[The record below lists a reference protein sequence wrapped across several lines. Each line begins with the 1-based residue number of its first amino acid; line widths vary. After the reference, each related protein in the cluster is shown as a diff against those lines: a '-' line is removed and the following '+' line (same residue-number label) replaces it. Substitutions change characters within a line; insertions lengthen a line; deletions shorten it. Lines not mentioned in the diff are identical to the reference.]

1 MRVVAHLVAF
11 AAVGAAIVYFG
22 SGRSLPAARLPL
34 APAAVPI
41 RTDDNSQLSLQ
52 VEALQREVA
61 ALKSVAARPSESSAS
76 SAAQPPAELTTDA
89 ERAVEAER
97 HRVYM
102 VSVAQAFA
110 AERVDLKW
118 AGYASSRLATTL
130 QEDDVLRTAAHDFE
144 CRQQTCRLR
153 IEDDGSGKL
162 SQRLTMMSLRL
173 MDVFPAATAELVDQG
188 NGRNALVL
196 YMSSQPTP
204 PAAGPAK

>member
-1 MRVVAHLVAF
+1 MRVVLHLIAF
-11 AAVGAAIVYFG
+11 AAAGAAIVYFG
-22 SGRSLPAARLPL
+22 SGRSLTAAHSPV

-41 RTDDNSQLSLQ
+41 RADDNSRLSKQ
-52 VEALQREVA
+52 VEALQREVV
-61 ALKSVAARPSESSAS
+61 ALKSQVARPSDSGAS
-76 SAAQPPAELTTDA
+76 SSAQPPTELTTEA

-102 VSVAQAFA
+102 VGVAQAFA
-110 AERVDLKW
+110 AEQVDLKW
-118 AGYASSRLATTL
+118 AGYASSRLVTTL

-144 CRQQTCRLR
+144 CRQQTCRLQ

-173 MDVFPAATAELVDQG
+173 MDVFPSATAELVDQG

-196 YMSSQPTP
+196 YMSSQPTASP
-204 PAAGPAK
+204 AGPAK

>member
-1 MRVVAHLVAF
+1 MRVVLHLVAL
-11 AAVGAAIVYFG
+11 AAAGTAIVYFA
-22 SGRSLPAARLPL
+22 SGRSLTSTRSSVAL
-34 APAAVPI
+34 AAVPI
-41 RTDDNSQLSLQ
+41 RTDDNSRLSMQ
-52 VEALQREVA
+52 VEALRQELA
-61 ALKSVAARPSESSAS
+61 ALKSQAASPSESGPP
-76 SAAQPPAELTTDA
+76 SAAQPPTELTTDA

-102 VSVAQAFA
+102 VGVAEAFA
-110 AERVDLKW
+110 AEQVDLKW
-118 AGYASSRLATTL
+118 AGFASSRLAATL

-196 YMSSQPTP
+196 YMSSQPTAP
-204 PAAGPAK
+204 SASLAK